1 MLLKTPVETLTEIG
15 LSLLLTYSVIVVAAG
30 VTLSAIIH
38 PVYAVALLTAGVAI
52 IVYGYFRKL

>member
-1 MLLKTPVETLTEIG
+1 MLLETLTEIG

-38 PVYAVALLTAGVAI
+38 PIYAVALLTAGVAI